1 MMNKGLLLDT
11 CTILYISNK
20 CKLREET
27 RGALEQA
34 FNGNHAFISTISALE
49 IGQLSARR
57 RAKVPAD
64 PFKFFKG
71 FSSLLGISLCELSP
85 EIMLRSSF
93 LPSWRH
99 KDPVDRILVTTA
111 LVHNLTLVTSDR
123 AILAYGALGHVK
135 TLAC

>member
-20 CKLREET
+20 EKLQQGT
-27 RGALEQA
+27 QGALEHA
-34 FNGNHAFISTISALE
+34 FNRNHAFISTISALE
-49 IGQLSARR
+49 LGQLSVRR

-64 PFKFFKG
+64 PFKFFND
-71 FSSLLGISLCELSP
+71 FSSLLGISLCALSP
-85 EIMLRSSF
+85 EILLRSSF
-93 LPSWRH
+93 LPAWRH

-111 LVHNLTLVTSDR
+111 LVYNLTLVTSDR